1 MHSRACSLKIDG
13 ANKPMPK
20 IERDENR
27 EERIDMEVIV
37 DAYGEEERAMGWY
50 YYLAENMD
58 FPFKAQWITRRR
70 PEGRDVEVIEMSPGD
85 DCSHDMFVEVRYNSG
100 TIDDIFSARLSEINP
115 IDVDEE
121 TAQVIADWH
130 YWVAMGYEF

>member
-1 MHSRACSLKIDG
+1 MS
-13 ANKPMPK
+13 K

-27 EERIDMEVIV
+27 EERIIMEVVV
-37 DAYGEEERAMGWY
+37 DAYDEVERAMGWY
-50 YYLAENMD
+50 YYLADNMN
-58 FPFKAQWITRRR
+58 FHFKAKWTTRKR
-70 PEGRDVEVIEMSPGD
+70 PEGRDVEVVEMSPED
-85 DCSHDMFVEVRYNSG
+85 DCSHDMFVEVRYQEG
-100 TIDDIFSARLSEINP
+100 TIDDVFTARLSEINP